1 MVPDRARLVL
11 PPPDFA
17 TRDLP
22 VEVVAAGT
30 TFVRIHRAG
39 MGAFHF
45 GTSGDNRFDD
55 PRGEYGVCYAARS
68 LEGAFAETCLR
79 SVGATLLSLHY
90 LTSRSATILTA
101 MAELR
106 LVQMHG
112 PGLSRLGATAAVSSG
127 TYDGS
132 QPWSHAIHDHPAV
145 VDGIVYRSNHDN
157 GELCAA
163 FFQRCRARL
172 QPGPTSPL
180 TGDRDRLAALLDR
193 YKVGLG

>member
-1 MVPDRARLVL
+1 MARDRARPV
-11 PPPDFA
+11 PPPADFA

-22 VEVVAAGT
+22 VEVVPAGA
-30 TFVRIHRAG
+30 TFVRIHRTG
-39 MGAFHF
+39 LGALHF
-45 GTSGDNRFDD
+45 GASGDNRFDD

-79 SVGATLLSLHY
+79 AVGATLVPLAHLAG
-90 LTSRSATILTA
+90 RSATVLTA
-101 MAELR
+101 AAELR
-106 LVQMHG
+106 LVEMHG

-132 QPWSHAIHDHPAV
+132 QPWSRAVHDHPAA
-145 VDGIVYRSNHDN
+145 VDGIVYRSNHDD

-163 FFQRCRARL
+163 LFGRCRGRL
-172 QPGPTSPL
+172 RAGPASTL